1 MCFLVLN
8 LGGRWRCR
16 GYRYGE
22 EDGDGEGDGD
32 GDGEG
37 DEGRR
42 RFLKEDGDIE
52 IHNAPCVIRRHGPNL
67 LHLKIL
73 E

>member
-1 MCFLVLN
+1 MN
-8 LGGRWRCR
+8 WAGDGDRN
-16 GYRYGE
+16 GE
-22 EDGDGEGDGD
+22 EDGDGEGEGV

-52 IHNAPCVIRRHGPNL
+52 IHNAPCVIKRHIPIWCVFKL
-67 LHLKIL
+67 
-73 E
+73 

>member
-1 MCFLVLN
+1 MIGAFPRFES
-8 LGGRWRCR
+8 GRRLRFR
-16 GYRYGE
+16 GDRDRDGE
-22 EDGDGEGDGD
+22 EDED

-52 IHNAPCVIRRHGPNL
+52 IHNAPLRH
-67 LHLKIL
+67 
-73 E
+73 